1 MKRLSPNS
9 CSLSLDVS
17 NKSNAYAVD
26 KRGPISKFDNSLIN
40 PLSLST
46 GLSAPNREPMPS
58 LIPLINEPPLSA
70 DIPAPRLDSASPAI
84 DKLRKSI
91 TFIISNDS
99 PNARIDGAANAPNIM
114 NGNSG
119 AINAIA
125 PPIANIP
132 PDAFNNPM
140 PSTSAIFAI
149 LSVNAGNALAT
160 KLSARPNGRSA
171 TPNAAMATEPANIN
185 GDAKLRTAAA
195 APSVTSPA
203 ANTPIVLNP
212 TSFIKL
218 RPNANGTTAAPNNN
232 IAAAPLI
239 IAVEP
244 LPNACANTAKP
255 PNANVP
261 FINDVKSTS
270 LNCLSPIPARPTE
283 APNNAIAAAPLTTLL
298 SPNFLTASAIDCM
311 KPPLLPI
318 GIVALSALSDAPFNM
333 PDTLPPMLLTLSF
346 NPAGTSAFALAP
358 RVDIPFPTTSGAP
371 PFVSLPINPEAM
383 PAILPARSFPPL
395 NIALPYILA

>member
-1 MKRLSPNS
+1 MNT
-9 CSLSLDVS
+9 
-17 NKSNAYAVD
+17 
-26 KRGPISKFDNSLIN
+26 
-40 PLSLST
+40 LSLST
-46 GLSAPNREPMPS
+46 GLSAPNNEPMPS
-58 LIPLINEPPLSA
+58 LILLINDPPLIA
-70 DIPAPRLDSASPAI
+70 AIPAPRAASASPAI
-84 DKLRKSI
+84 DKLLKSTKFI
-91 TFIISNDS
+91 TNNDS
-99 PNARIDGAANAPNIM
+99 PNARIDGAASAPNIM

-119 AINAIA
+119 AISAIA

-132 PDAFNNPM
+132 PDAFNNPI

-160 KLSARPNGRSA
+160 KLSAMPNGISA
-171 TPNAAMATEPANIN
+171 SPSAAIATEPVIIN
-185 GDAKLRTAAA
+185 GDAKLSIAAA
-195 APSVTSPA
+195 APSVISPA
-203 ANTPIVLNP
+203 ANTPIVPRP

-218 RPNANGTTAAPNNN
+218 RPNANGTTAAPNSN

-244 LPNACANTAKP
+244 LPNTCANAANP

-261 FINDVKSTS
+261 FINDVKFTS
-270 LNCLSPIPARPTE
+270 LNCLSPTPAKPTE
-283 APNNAIAAAPLTTLL
+283 APNNAIAAAPLRTLL

-333 PDTLPPMLLTLSF
+333 PDTLPPMLLTLSLTPF
-346 NPAGTSAFALAP
+346 GTSAFAFAP
-358 RVDIPFPTTSGAP
+358 KLDTRPPAFDTPLPTTSGAP

-383 PAILPARSFPPL
+383 PAILPAKSFPPL
-395 NIALPYILA
+395 NIALPYVDAYPLILLATPFAPLLLNTFFA